1 MQMRRQS
8 SVVPVTSL
16 MLSLMLQ
23 VLLVLVPLLV

>member
-1 MQMRRQS
+1 MQMRRQA